1 MAEYKGRIYKEI
13 EQSADYHPSA
23 LYDLLTFHNS
33 MFERE
38 GDSLGYDYIPL
49 TGSKLAPK
57 TQVLPFIVGLIPP
70 SANVTGKL
78 LDRSASLAAIPGQI
92 EAPTGSPASGLPSQS
107 TGKGTTPWK
116 GQKGS
121 EKTVKYQT
129 TGMRASDV
137 RELIIA
143 GWTKIYGTPPSEDAI
158 RTLIAQHFVE
168 TGGGYGFNFNMAGI
182 KGIGPSGL
190 TVETRTN
197 EVWDGKGKRPPEV
210 PENATPPYTYQIT
223 ANFKAYTSGEEGVLD
238 WLTLLTNRY
247 PKALE
252 AANNGDTAGYAH
264 ELRAKGYYTALESE
278 YARGIKLWVDRME
291 KQGLENIGGSGKPL
305 PPGFP
310 LWGPDGPPSPDTGG
324 PVAGDASGKPDW
336 QKGGSADAQTSAEA
350 EEAKAYK
357 ELAKT
362 DLNKGQLGQ
371 KLQGAQKNVI
381 RALQIA
387 IQQMAS
393 TPPLRMV
400 LNPES
405 FKVSSQKVISDGNWG
420 RNGAGIG
427 IEHWGDGQDTISASG
442 RVAGFYALDQ
452 GNVGTNALGRS
463 PGLTRMARAFSFSY
477 QNFLSLYLIYR
488 NNGGVWLE
496 DFADA
501 KNAKTT
507 KPNNLALVGSVYI
520 YYDNTIYIGSFDSF
534 EMSEEDTAPFTL
546 SYSFNFTVRASYLLD
561 RQGNDNPNPNT
572 TYGLPAIFG
581 AVAPTAPTNTTS
593 VKPSPVAGQVV
604 QPPPG
609 GAVIDQAN
617 KPAPVATQPTGGPS
631 GLYTEDLS
639 NAFSPGGLTL
649 SPPQP
654 IKTTADIIP
663 LGGYGGWTPQL
674 PKK

>member
-1 MAEYKGRIYKEI
+1 MAEYKDRIYKEI
-13 EQSADYHPSA
+13 EQNADYHPSA
-23 LYDLLTFHNS
+23 TYDLLTFHNT
-33 MFERE
+33 MFETE

-49 TGSKLAPK
+49 TGSKLPPN
-57 TQVLPFIVGLIPP
+57 TQVLPFIIGLIPP

-78 LDRSASLAAIPGQI
+78 LDRSASLVGSVEPVANGTGGTGGTNDSKVTTPAVVQAPEPGKVGILPMTIPEWKGPIKKNAKTSDWAGYWYPISRFGAGHPNGVDFSTEKGVPLVAVQDAKVIRVSDEGGKNTLGGTTVTLEWKGEDGKTYTAYYAHLDTRGVNVGDTVKMGDQIGTNGQ
-92 EAPTGSPASGLPSQS
+92 TGNARHTDCHCHFDLQADGKSIDPLKFLSPAVVTPDTSGAKV
-107 TGKGTTPWK
+107 GAD
-116 GQKGS
+116 
-121 EKTVKYQT
+121 
-129 TGMRASDV
+129 ASSKS
-137 RELIIA
+137 
-143 GWTKIYGTPPSEDAI
+143 GWTGEGSDDA
-158 RTLIAQHFVE
+158 
-168 TGGGYGFNFNMAGI
+168 
-182 KGIGPSGL
+182 K
-190 TVETRTN
+190 
-197 EVWDGKGKRPPEV
+197 
-210 PENATPPYTYQIT
+210 
-223 ANFKAYTSGEEGVLD
+223 KA
-238 WLTLLTNRY
+238 
-247 PKALE
+247 
-252 AANNGDTAGYAH
+252 
-264 ELRAKGYYTALESE
+264 
-278 YARGIKLWVDRME
+278 
-291 KQGLENIGGSGKPL
+291 
-305 PPGFP
+305 
-310 LWGPDGPPSPDTGG
+310 
-324 PVAGDASGKPDW
+324 
-336 QKGGSADAQTSAEA
+336 AEA

-357 ELAKT
+357 DLSKA
-362 DLNKGQLGQ
+362 DLNKGKLGQ